1 MLTAWRIVK
10 KRYAAGAF
18 DGEGARLFG
27 GRWNSPGVS
36 AVYVAS
42 SRSLAALEMAVH
54 LDPSA
59 LLLSFVLIPCEFE
72 ERLVTAVDRSALPA
86 RWRRVP
92 SPPELA
98 AIGDAWVKQARSAVL
113 AVPSAIIEEESN
125 YLLNPAHP
133 EFSQIR
139 TGVSDTFIEPET
151 ARPPFVTD
159 RPEAWQ

>member
-10 KRYAAGAF
+10 KRYAARAF
-18 DGEGARLFG
+18 DGEGARRFG

-42 SRSLAALEMAVH
+42 SRSLATLEMAVH
-54 LDPSA
+54 VDPSA
-59 LLLSFVLIPCEFE
+59 LLASFVLIPCEFE
-72 ERLVTAVDRSALPA
+72 ARLVTAVDRSALPA
-86 RWRRVP
+86 RWRRDP

-125 YLLNPAHP
+125 FLLNPAHP
-133 EFSQIR
+133 EFSQIKI
-139 TGVSDTFIEPET
+139 GEPRDFEFDE
-151 ARPPFVTD
+151 RLI
-159 RPEAWQ
+159 R